1 MIHAKRTETAHMEHN
16 VFLNIVCN
24 FLFYLCFMKA
34 VFSLT
39 YRKISHSKPL

>member
-24 FLFYLCFMKA
+24 FLFYEGNFLSD
-34 VFSLT
+34 V
-39 YRKISHSKPL
+39 